1 MIKYILSDISSH
13 KMGGKIK
20 GIFHHTFDKLCGEA
34 AFPALLLV
42 IVMYLNVYEIVVSP
56 EYYFLLK
63 GEASL
68 LC

>member
-1 MIKYILSDISSH
+1 
-13 KMGGKIK
+13 MGGKIK